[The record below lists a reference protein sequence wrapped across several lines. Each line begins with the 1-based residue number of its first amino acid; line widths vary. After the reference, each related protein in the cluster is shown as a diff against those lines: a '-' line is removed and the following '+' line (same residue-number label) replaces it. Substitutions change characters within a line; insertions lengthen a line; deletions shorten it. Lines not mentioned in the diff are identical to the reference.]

1 MVDTGTR
8 PGSCPQGSGSA
19 LEDTGTGPGP
29 QPHWSSSVRETQ
41 EPGLVPALRGHS
53 LV

>member
-8 PGSCPQGSGSA
+8 PGSFPRGSGSA